1 MAVMSEAKHLSL
13 SVTGEDEILRLS
25 PQDDMLQS
33 QQCETEIISAHKNSS
48 REI

>member
-25 PQDDMLQS
+25 HAAVS
-33 QQCETEIISAHKNSS
+33 TV
-48 REI
+48 